1 MAYIAI
7 PQHQI
12 WLSFNNVITSKSLQS
27 TKLQELSKTSWHSL
41 PAEQV
46 AEMLQTDPKQGLG
59 LSEANNRLQKF
70 GENTMSV
77 KKEKSLVI
85 SFLLQFKQPLVLILI
100 IAGSITSMLQQWIDT
115 GVIFGVV
122 IANAVIGF
130 IQERKADKAIQA
142 LARIVKSEN
151 IVIRNGEK
159 TRLLS
164 SEIVPGDMVQLRS
177 GDKIPADMRLYHTK
191 DLKIDESI
199 LTGESISVKKRTEVF
214 TSNTILA
221 ERKNMAYGGT
231 LVTNGY
237 GVGIVVLTGDD
248 TETGKISQT
257 MIKAEKL
264 ETPLTRRISYFSKK
278 LLFVILGL
286 SILTFIFGILFTQ
299 RTTTELFMEVVALS
313 VAAIPEGLPA
323 AMTITLAIGVG
334 HMAKRNAIIRKL
346 PAVETLGSTTIICSD
361 KTGTITENQMTV
373 SEIYAGGKLFGV
385 SGTGF
390 QPTGEIKHNHV
401 NIDLKE
407 HETLK
412 ECLITGLLCNDSDL
426 IQKENHWEAKG
437 DPTEVALITA
447 AHKANLKQTLAES
460 FYRIDMIP
468 FESHLQFM
476 ATLHDNAG
484 DKIVYVK
491 GSVEKIL
498 AMSSY
503 QSNDHTGLED
513 LTEINISKLHE
524 IADDMASKGL
534 RVLAFAKK
542 KIVNGNNKV
551 EISDVD
557 NGLIFL
563 GFQAML
569 DPPRPEVI
577 EAIRECQNAGIRVK
591 MITGDSL
598 KTAISIG
605 KQIGLHQPSQQNQL
619 DLMTITGKELQ
630 ECSEGSLVEIVDKTD
645 VFARILPEQKF
656 LIVKALQSKGN
667 IVAMTGDGVNDA
679 PALKQADVGIAM
691 GITGT
696 EVAKEASD
704 VILTDDNF
712 ASIKAAVEEGRRI
725 LDTLIKFITWT
736 LPTSFGEG
744 LVVLVAIFT
753 GILIPILPVQI
764 LWINMATV
772 LTLGTMLIFEPKESD
787 VMKRPPRR
795 PNSPII
801 TKDLIIQIVIVSL
814 CVLISAYG
822 LFEWSMRDGSTVEE
836 ARTIAVNTIVMIEIF
851 YLFNCRSLTK
861 SILKI
866 GFFSNKFI
874 FLGVG
879 IMILLQI
886 GFTYIPVM
894 NEIFQ
899 SKPIGIES
907 WLKIIGVSV
916 TTFLIIE
923 ITKFVSN
930 RLNLRHNNN
939 IQLDNDDTTK
949 KMSL

>member
-1 MAYIAI
+1 
-7 PQHQI
+7 
-12 WLSFNNVITSKSLQS
+12 
-27 TKLQELSKTSWHSL
+27 LQEISKTSWHSL
-41 PAEQV
+41 SAQKV
-46 AEMLQTDPKQGLG
+46 AEMLQTDPTQGLD
-59 LSEANNRLQKF
+59 LSEATNRLQKF
-70 GENTMSV
+70 GENTLSV
-77 KKEKSLVI
+77 KKEQSPAI
-85 SFLLQFKQPLVLILI
+85 SFFLQFKQPLVLILI
-100 IAGSITSMLQQWIDT
+100 IAGTITAILQAWIDT

-122 IANAVIGF
+122 IANAIIGF
-130 IQERKADKAIQA
+130 IQEYKAEKAIQA
-142 LARIVKSEN
+142 LAQIVKSEN
-151 IVIRNGEK
+151 VVIRNGEK
-159 TRLLS
+159 TRLFS
-164 SEIVPGDMVQLRS
+164 KEIVPGDVVQLRS

-199 LTGESISVKKRTEVF
+199 LTGESISVKKQTEVF
-214 TSNTILA
+214 PSNTIFA

-264 ETPLTRRISYFSKK
+264 ETPLTKRISYFSKK

-286 SILTFIFGILFTQ
+286 SFLTFIFGIFFTQ
-299 RTTTELFMEVVALS
+299 RTMTELFMEVVALS
-313 VAAIPEGLPA
+313 VAVIPEGLPA
-323 AMTITLAIGVG
+323 AITITLAIGVG
-334 HMAKRNAIIRKL
+334 YMAKRNAIIRKL

-373 SEIYAGGKLFGV
+373 NEIYAGGKLFEV

-390 QPTGEIKHNHV
+390 QPIGEIKHNQFS
-401 NIDLKE
+401 IDIKE
-407 HETLK
+407 YKTLK

-447 AHKANLKQTLAES
+447 AHKANLKQTLEES
-460 FYRIDMIP
+460 FYRIDEIP

-498 AMSSY
+498 SMVSH
-503 QSNDHTGLED
+503 QLNDHTEPES
-513 LTEINISKLHE
+513 LTEINILKLNE
-524 IADDMASKGL
+524 IADNMASKGL

-542 KIVNGNNKV
+542 KIANENHKI

-591 MITGDSL
+591 MITGDNL

-605 KQIGLHQPSQQNQL
+605 RQIGLNRSLQGNLH
-619 DLMTITGKELQ
+619 DIRAITGKELGQ
-630 ECSEGSLVEIVDKTD
+630 YSGNDLVEIVDKTD
-645 VFARILPEQKF
+645 VFARVLPERKF
-656 LIVKALQSKGN
+656 SIVKALQSKGN

-744 LVVLVAIFT
+744 LVILTSIFF
-753 GILIPILPVQI
+753 GLLMPILPVQI
-764 LWINMATV
+764 LWINMTTV
-772 LTLGTMLIFEPKESD
+772 LALGTMLIFEPKESD

-795 PNSPII
+795 PNSPIL
-801 TKDLIIQIVIVSL
+801 TRDLAIQIIIVST
-814 CVLISAYG
+814 CILISVYG
-822 LFEWSMRDGSTVEE
+822 LFEWSMEEGRSIEE

-861 SILKI
+861 SVFRI
-866 GFFSNKFI
+866 GFFSNKLI
-874 FLGVG
+874 FLGV
-879 IMILLQI
+879 IVMILFQI
-886 GFTYIPVM
+886 AFTYIPAM

-907 WLKIIGVSV
+907 WLKILGVSII
-916 TTFLIIE
+916 TFLIIE
-923 ITKFVSN
+923 TKKFVSN
-930 RLNLRHNNN
+930 KLEIKTQNNN
-939 IQLDNDDTTK
+939 LELDKDVATTK
-949 KMSL
+949 MSM